1 MNYIRITTYTD
12 ITVRVNCF
20 KIEKNIFKKSCK
32 CLSLRFACGL
42 ICRVPCEPWNLKA
55 TCIIWS
61 ALDMIATYFISN
73 KCSFHHFLH
82 ELSVL
87 RRHGT
92 YVQLAHDLCVFY
104 LGILINSRASSG
116 FLHWPACAVRSIAKF
131 T

>member
-1 MNYIRITTYTD
+1 VHESICI
-12 ITVRVNCF
+12 NCF
-20 KIEKNIFKKSCK
+20 TKLRIRCIKKKKKSRKASFCSIVLEFMF
-32 CLSLRFACGL
+32 CLQSYLPRDP
-42 ICRVPCEPWNLKA
+42 RNLKI

-61 ALDMIATYFISN
+61 ALDMIATYFISSER
-73 KCSFHHFLH
+73 SFHHFLH

-116 FLHWPACAVRSIAKF
+116 FL
-131 T
+131 